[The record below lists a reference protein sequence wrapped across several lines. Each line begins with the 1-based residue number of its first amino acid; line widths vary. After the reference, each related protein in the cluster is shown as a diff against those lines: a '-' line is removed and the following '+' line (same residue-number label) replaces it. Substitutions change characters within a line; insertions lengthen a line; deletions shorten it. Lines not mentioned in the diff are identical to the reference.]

1 MENWLY
7 TSLETLGIVLVTVVA
22 IISIIILIVR
32 ISGLRTFAK
41 MSSFDFASTIA
52 VGSILASIVINQD
65 QSILKGAVALGSI
78 ILFQTIFSFA
88 KRKWEWFDNLFTNK
102 PMLLIEDGKFIMN
115 NLRKTNV
122 DAKDVY
128 AKLREANVKD
138 KSEVLAVI
146 LESTGDISVIH
157 KQKDVDLAQDILTGV
172 RQ

>member
-22 IISIIILIVR
+22 IFSIIILIVR

-102 PMLLIEDGKFIMN
+102 PMLLMEDGKFIMN

-172 RQ
+172 R